1 MSLGR
6 AAYVERAGDVVPVG
20 DAPDVRRRPA
30 GRSATANPARTAA
43 RQPPARHPFIGASL
57 EREARFSAS
66 RCHGAR
72 ASSVSGVRVAAL
84 YDIHGNLPALEAV
97 LADLESVTP
106 DLVVIGGDAVL
117 GPFPRETLETLL
129 ALDERARFV
138 RGNTDRA
145 LDGFAAD
152 ALTPEQR
159 DFLAGLPLTASLD
172 VSGLG
177 SVLFCHASPRSDEEI
192 VTRLSPE
199 ARVAPMLAGVVEEV
213 VVGGHTHVQ
222 YDRRTAGKRLVNA
235 GSVGMPY
242 EDEPGAYWAVLG
254 PDVELRRTEYDLEAA
269 AERIAASG
277 YPDAEAWAREY
288 VYAVNRPDEASRYFE
303 EVATRTP

>member
-1 MSLGR
+1 M
-6 AAYVERAGDVVPVG
+6 
-20 DAPDVRRRPA
+20 
-30 GRSATANPARTAA
+30 
-43 RQPPARHPFIGASL
+43 
-57 EREARFSAS
+57 
-66 RCHGAR
+66 
-72 ASSVSGVRVAAL
+72 RVAAL

-97 LADLESVTP
+97 LSDLETVTP
-106 DLVVIGGDAVL
+106 DLVVVGGDAVL

-138 RGNTDRA
+138 RGNTDRI
-145 LDGFAAD
+145 LGDFVAD

-159 DFLAGLPLTASLD
+159 AFLAGLPLTMSLEMD
-172 VSGLG
+172 GLG

-199 ARVAPMLAGVVEEV
+199 TRLAPMLEGVAEEV

-222 YDRRTAGKRLVNA
+222 FDRRAAGKRMVNA

-242 EDEPGAYWAVLG
+242 EDEPGAYWALLG
-254 PDVELRRTEYDLEAA
+254 PDVELRRTAYDLEAA
-269 AERIAASG
+269 AERIAVSG

-288 VYAVNRPDEASRYFE
+288 VYAVNQPDDASRYFE
-303 EVATRTP
+303 EVATRAP

>member
-1 MSLGR
+1 
-6 AAYVERAGDVVPVG
+6 
-20 DAPDVRRRPA
+20 
-30 GRSATANPARTAA
+30 
-43 RQPPARHPFIGASL
+43 
-57 EREARFSAS
+57 
-66 RCHGAR
+66 
-72 ASSVSGVRVAAL
+72 VRVAAL
-84 YDIHGNLPALEAV
+84 YDVHGNLPALEAV
-97 LADLESVTP
+97 LSDLESVAP
-106 DLVVIGGDAVL
+106 DLIVVGGDSVL

-145 LDGFAAD
+145 LRDFVAD

-159 DFLAGLPLTASLD
+159 DFLAALPLTASLE
-172 VSGLG
+172 VGGLG

-199 ARVAPMLAGVVEEV
+199 ARLAPMLEGVAEEV

-222 YDRRTAGKRLVNA
+222 FDRRAAGKRLVNA

-242 EDEPGAYWAVLG
+242 EDEPGAYWALLG
-254 PDVELRRTEYDLEAA
+254 PDVELRRTAYDLDAA
-269 AERIAASG
+269 AARIAASG

-288 VYAVNRPDEASRYFE
+288 VYAVNQPDDASRYFE
-303 EVATRTP
+303 EVATRAP

>member
-1 MSLGR
+1 M
-6 AAYVERAGDVVPVG
+6 
-20 DAPDVRRRPA
+20 
-30 GRSATANPARTAA
+30 
-43 RQPPARHPFIGASL
+43 
-57 EREARFSAS
+57 
-66 RCHGAR
+66 
-72 ASSVSGVRVAAL
+72 RVAAL

-106 DLVVIGGDAVL
+106 DLVVVGGDAVV

-138 RGNTDRA
+138 RGNADRE
-145 LDGFAAD
+145 LNGFAAE
-152 ALTPEQR
+152 ALTTEQR
-159 DFLAGLPLTASLD
+159 DFLAGLPLTVSLD

-199 ARVAPMLAGVVEEV
+199 DRLAPMLEGVAEEV

-222 YDRRTAGKRLVNA
+222 YERRAAGKRLVNA

-242 EDEPGAYWAVLG
+242 EDEPGAYWAFLG
-254 PDVELRRTEYDLEAA
+254 PDIELRRTAYDLEDA

-288 VYAVNRPDEASRYFE
+288 VYAVNQPDEASRYFE
-303 EVATRTP
+303 DQAVRAS